1 MGNRVNCLA
10 TISTENYTRMLSTLV
25 SRIKRGY
32 HNTYIFAVSEDEL
45 IVCSDSKKNRI
56 EQLEGQATLIG
67 VYSATGVTREA
78 LESEISFVI
87 DA

>member
-1 MGNRVNCLA
+1 MDSPTA
-10 TISTENYTRMLSTLV
+10 TISTEDYPRMLSTII

-32 HNTYIFAVSEDEL
+32 NPTYIFALSEDKL
-45 IVCSDSKKNRI
+45 VVCAASKKQQIAR
-56 EQLEGQATLIG
+56 LENKATLIG

-78 LESEISFVI
+78 LDSDISFVI

>member
-1 MGNRVNCLA
+1 MEKRTENISR
-10 TISTENYTRMLSTLV
+10 TISTEDFGRMLSTVV

-32 HNTYIFAVSEDEL
+32 HNTYIFAIEDQL
-45 IVCSDSKKNRI
+45 ILCADIKKQKI
-56 EQLEGQATLIG
+56 HQLENKATLIG

-78 LESEISFVI
+78 LESDISFVI